1 MSYLNQENVY
11 SVASVIYN
19 NIKQQYGVNIEG
31 YYLEDIQKVMGKL
44 FEKNKDKFDKNPKQ
58 VSQALNKKTIE
69 LILPQVVRNIQEGA
83 LNKTQNAM
91 FKPEENPMDAFERLK
106 KEREREGANM
116 TQNYSAPLQNQKNI
130 YSGNNYQN
138 RDTTYENQL
147 LMTKTTMKE
156 IEPDIGA
163 DRFVEGKPI
172 RTRDNGPSN
181 NPTLFSNLNPSTNL
195 EDVSGDTLSSF
206 FQATANLRGENTT
219 REFENNDVSDRFSK
233 LRNQYKQDG
242 KLDRPQDASNKVED
256 VIGKRLTAPSQMSP
270 SAVRNYDS
278 AVSGEKPIME
288 TFLVNEKPERIAEE
302 NRRNAE
308 KELILSNQLS
318 NNAYLNYGLIPPEKM
333 NYQTRKYYITVD
345 SLQRDLEIYPFPTNF
360 QVRFEQPDEVVE
372 IPSYLNAN
380 GVVIYKQAVVYQN
393 VGGKGAKL
401 ENIYENIVELKC
413 LDAQIPLDAI
423 YVGGSAPYD
432 FNGPKIDENKLV
444 PNQFPSYPYG
454 PIYQTNYGINVD
466 VLDEPYYFLIV
477 DEIDGAYDG
486 TSFASRRALAKL
498 NYDKLYGIT
507 KKFVGLK
514 TVSYEGKTF
523 YPTTLAK
530 LSQMTLQLVTRFN
543 QLLNVGI
550 DKVYIQSIEEG
561 EEVVGDRYCPLPPG
575 SHLTKITVIAEDP
588 SYGGQ
593 KICATGNFP
602 GDRVLFYSIFACD
615 PVSSYIKLNDD
626 IYINFENYP
635 VVYFYMIY
643 NVVEKRLDIRPFLTV
658 GDLIVIN
665 TKYIFD
671 IENIDTAGIYVKLKP
686 RMEFDPTTPIT
697 AKGFVKV
704 RKYGNNDQDRYCF
717 LAQNGQRVGGELNE
731 QLTFQVLYPFENIPN
746 YLRSPP
752 YGFYRPYE
760 AFYIQAKKQISYTF
774 EVTQVEQ
781 NMEKLDSRVIPRG

>member
-11 SVASVIYN
+11 LIASIIYS
-19 NIKQQYGVNIEG
+19 NIQRQYGINIEG

-44 FEKNKDKFDKNPKQ
+44 FEKNKDKFNKNPKQ
-58 VSQALNKKTIE
+58 VVQALNKKTVE
-69 LILPQVVRNIQEGA
+69 LILPQVIRNIQEGS
-83 LNKTQNAM
+83 LNQTQNVL
-91 FKPEENPMDAFERLK
+91 FNPADSVEKINPVDSFEKIK
-106 KEREREGANM
+106 KEREVSLNLQNPRLNDKTYDNQLTM
-116 TQNYSAPLQNQKNI
+116 TQSQNT
-130 YSGNNYQN
+130 
-138 RDTTYENQL
+138 REV
-147 LMTKTTMKE
+147 
-156 IEPDIGA
+156 
-163 DRFVEGKPI
+163 DRFIDGVPVYSVK
-172 RTRDNGPSN
+172 DAGPSN
-181 NPTLFSNLNPSTNL
+181 APGFFSKSQSLNNT
-195 EDVSGDTLSSF
+195 EDNSASLDSF
-206 FQATANLRGENTT
+206 FSSTSNLRGGEDTT
-219 REFENNDVSDRFSK
+219 RQFENNDVSDKFSK
-233 LRNQYKQDG
+233 LRTQYKQDG
-242 KLDRPQDASNKVED
+242 RLDKPTDFSNKVED
-256 VIGKRLTAPSQMSP
+256 VIGRRPFSTDS
-270 SAVRNYDS
+270 SAQSHPYHPPHNS
-278 AVSGEKPIME
+278 MVSDDKPLIE
-288 TFLVNEKPERIAEE
+288 PFLVNDPPEKIVEE
-302 NRRNAE
+302 NRKKAE
-308 KELILSNQLS
+308 TELILNNQLS
-318 NNAYLNYGLIPPEKM
+318 QNAYLNYALIPPEKM

-345 SLQRDLEIYPFPTNF
+345 SLQRDLEAYPFPTNF

-372 IPSYLNAN
+372 VPSYLNSD
-380 GVVIYKQAVVYQN
+380 GVVIYKRPVVYQN

-401 ENIYENIVELKC
+401 ENVYENIIELKC
-413 LDAQIPLDAI
+413 LDAQIPLDTI
-423 YVGGSAPYD
+423 FVGGSPPYD
-432 FNGPKIDENKLV
+432 FNGPRIDENKLV

-454 PIYQTNYGINVD
+454 PIFRDNYGINVD

-486 TSFASRRALAKL
+486 TNLASRRALAKL
-498 NYDKLYGIT
+498 NYDKLYGVT

-523 YPTTLAK
+523 YPTALAK

-550 DKVYIQSIEEG
+550 DKVYIKSIEQG
-561 EEVVGDRYCPLPPG
+561 DEVVGDRYCPFLPG
-575 SHLTKITVIAEDP
+575 RHLTKITVIPEDP

-602 GDRVLFYSIFACD
+602 GDRILFYSIYQCD
-615 PVSSYIKLNDD
+615 PVSHYTKLSDD
-626 IYINFENYP
+626 IYIKFDSYP

-643 NVVEKRLDIRPFLTV
+643 NGVEKRLDIRPFLTV
-658 GDLIVIN
+658 GDLIIIN
-665 TKYIFD
+665 STYIFD
-671 IENIDTAGIYVKLKP
+671 IENIDTSGILVKLKP
-686 RMEFDPTTPIT
+686 RMEFNPTTIVR

-731 QLTFQVLYPFENIPN
+731 QLTFQVLYPFENIPD